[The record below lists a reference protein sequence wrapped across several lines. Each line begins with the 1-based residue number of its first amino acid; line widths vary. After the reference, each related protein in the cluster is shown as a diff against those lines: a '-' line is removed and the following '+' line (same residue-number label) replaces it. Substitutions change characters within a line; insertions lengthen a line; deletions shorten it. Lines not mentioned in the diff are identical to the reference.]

1 MSWNRM
7 IFIFL
12 LVASAAHAQEAKC
25 PAYHGK
31 VPLGYV
37 GVNDGPPDHFSTEL
51 LPDFSS
57 GEGNQEHGYYDVGF
71 IFDNGH
77 NLYLECIYG
86 ALDSKD
92 RQIIKV
98 EKKVNRCSYHAYP
111 QGQPVNLVCK

>member
-77 NLYLECIYG
+77 NLYLDVFMEHWTAKTGRSLKWKRKLIV
-86 ALDSKD
+86 ALIMHIHKA
-92 RQIIKV
+92 
-98 EKKVNRCSYHAYP
+98 NP
-111 QGQPVNLVCK
+111 